1 MEIDNDSD
9 EPNLCNYEKLEGNIN
24 GVEKWIS
31 LDKIESPR
39 PEPKKVS
46 FQFFFV
52 CSKRNEAEGRAES
65 RELD

>member
-9 EPNLCNYEKLEGNIN
+9 EPNLCNYEKLEGKIN

-31 LDKIESPR
+31 LDKIEC

-52 CSKRNEAEGRAES
+52 VSSIRKFTYTAHWIM
-65 RELD
+65 REI